1 MDEAVFE
8 DTGLSAL
15 EQRQQLLSHHV
26 RMVARKLSHALFVF
40 GAQGGFGKSR
50 TILKVLDEEGVEPV
64 LVNSHCTP
72 LALYSLMYQYRDD
85 QSVFF
90 CDDVD
95 SMFSSMAHLGLLRSA
110 LWGTPRTVFYG
121 SSQLPNDLPSRFET
135 TSRFIFA
142 ANVIPKKNDA
152 FKAVLSR
159 CDIFELSATN
169 DEVIDLMRCVAS
181 RGFRGISSQECEGVI
196 DFIAEHADERQLSM
210 RLLGSS
216 LRKYQYAR
224 EEALDWRPLVKSQ
237 LHNLGMKQAATK
249 RLDGKARD
257 VRILKEAIAKHPDSA
272 KDQMAHFC
280 AKTQK
285 SKATFY
291 RVLARYRDECE

>member
-1 MDEAVFE
+1 M
-8 DTGLSAL
+8 
-15 EQRQQLLSHHV
+15 
-26 RMVARKLSHALFVF
+26 F
-40 GAQGGFGKSR
+40 GAQGGLGKSR

-90 CDDVD
+90 FDDVD
-95 SMFSSMAHLGLLRSA
+95 SMFSMAHLGLLRSA
-110 LWGTPRTVFYG
+110 LWGTPRIVTYG
-121 SSQLPNDLPSRFET
+121 SSQLPGDLPPRFET

-181 RGFRGISSQECEGVI
+181 KGFRNISPQECEAVI
-196 DFIAEHADERQLSM
+196 DFISEQADERQLSM
-210 RLLGSS
+210 RLLWSS

-249 RLDGKARD
+249 RLDGKAQD

-272 KDQMAHFC
+272 KEQMAHFC

-291 RVLARYRDECE
+291 RVLARYRDECK